1 MTFTNVR
8 TNTRSRFSEVQV
20 YLNYLSTLE
29 PIAPT
34 TPDSLELR
42 IMKGLFY
49 VHLYA
54 ALEKTVNEVI
64 ENTLLYIGSN
74 AVTHIHYANAFG
86 PISLVDRLQAF
97 KDCGYK
103 NFLEKAMEIF
113 STMDS
118 STVAVINQSAFSS
131 KLQNIWTKTIEE
143 VVRAFGVKS
152 LVIQPNIRTTI
163 NELVEKR
170 NAVAHGR
177 QSASLAGS
185 GFRVTVLRGRMND
198 VSTFA
203 NDFVTAFENYYNS
216 KGFLKP
222 YAKGKYVLVT

>member
-1 MTFTNVR
+1 MTFVNVR
-8 TNTRSRFSEVQV
+8 NNTRMRFTEVQV
-20 YLNYLSTLE
+20 YLSYLGTLE
-29 PIAPT
+29 PPT
-34 TPDSLELR
+34 PAVPDPLELR

-74 AVTHIHYANAFG
+74 GVTHLHYANSFS

-97 KDCGYK
+97 KDCGFK

-113 STMDS
+113 ATMESTN
-118 STVAVINQSAFSS
+118 VATINQSAFSS
-131 KLQNIWTKTIEE
+131 KLQNIWMKTIDE
-143 VVRAFGVKS
+143 VILAFGIKAFSVEPA
-152 LVIQPNIRTTI
+152 VRTTI

-177 QSASLAGS
+177 ESASLVGS
-185 GFRVTVLRGRMND
+185 GFRAAALRGRMNN

-203 NDFVTAFENYYNS
+203 NNFVDAFERYYND

-222 YAKGKYVLVT
+222 HAKRRYVLIT

>member
-1 MTFTNVR
+1 MTFVNVR
-8 TNTRSRFSEVQV
+8 TNTRSRFNEVQV
-20 YLNYLSTLE
+20 YLNYLGTLE
-29 PIAPT
+29 PVTPA
-34 TPDSLELR
+34 TPDPLELR
-42 IMKGLFY
+42 IMKGLYY

-74 AVTHIHYANAFG
+74 GITHLHYSNTFS
-86 PISLVDRLQAF
+86 PVSLVDRLQAF

-113 STMDS
+113 STMES
-118 STVAVINQSAFSS
+118 STVATINQSAFSS
-131 KLQNIWTKTIEE
+131 KLQNVWTKTIDE
-143 VVRAFGVKS
+143 VLKAFGIKAFV
-152 LVIQPNIRTTI
+152 VQPRIGTAI

-177 QSASLAGS
+177 QSASLVGS
-185 GFRVTVLRGRMND
+185 GFRVTVLRSRLSD

-203 NDFVTAFENYYNS
+203 NDFVAAFENYYNS

-222 YAKGKYVLVT
+222 YAKGKYVLVV